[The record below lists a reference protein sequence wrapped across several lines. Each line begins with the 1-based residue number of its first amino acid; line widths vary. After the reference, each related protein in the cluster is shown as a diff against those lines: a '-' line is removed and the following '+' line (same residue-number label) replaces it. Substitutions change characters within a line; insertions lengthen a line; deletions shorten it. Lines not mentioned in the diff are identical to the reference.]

1 MNASFEK
8 SCKKNF
14 FNSISQKRSPYY
26 EEVTKLIPFVLMS
39 FMLGS
44 FFLQFV
50 QLFIH
55 SIREIMHM

>member
-26 EEVTKLIPFVLMS
+26 EEVTKLIPFFLMS
-39 FMLGS
+39 FMLV
-44 FFLQFV
+44 FFFTV
-50 QLFIH
+50 CATFYTFN
-55 SIREIMHM
+55 

>member
-44 FFLQFV
+44 FFFTV
-50 QLFIH
+50 CATFH
-55 SIREIMHM
+55 TFN